1 LIRDKKAVAGGEESR
16 NRAARR
22 LMCDACLLV
31 HTTTSVK
38 SGDLRS
44 RELYLSGRLP
54 KRRST
59 RGDLHEVDYHAGIG
73 ED

>member
-1 LIRDKKAVAGGEESR
+1 MIRDKKAVAGGEESR

-22 LMCDACLLV
+22 LMCDACLSV
-31 HTTTSVK
+31 HIMSMKGGV
-38 SGDLRS
+38 LRS

-54 KRRST
+54 KRRSV
-59 RGDLHEVDYHAGIG
+59 REDLHEVDCRAGIG